1 MTATRPEYMDKGD
14 SDLDT
19 TLHSLLMS
27 LAIAFIV
34 FIILSSTL
42 NSVIVKPLL
51 KDGSIISH
59 GRFMITFDA
68 LETIQEDEVPSV
80 VAIGS
85 SITRASIDGNCI
97 EDLSSIDDL
106 EVYNLGLSGAIPYT
120 ELMQLTALVD
130 SKTDIVL
137 LETGVNSFWDLDVQ
151 EKEFGSDTPAYIEF
165 RMKLNSIQMKDG
177 DFGDWTDIIRDE
189 HRQFLLDDVFSRV
202 DEYSTY
208 SSEAIEEL
216 LTRILLNESAA
227 IEPTSW
233 LRAPQTYDE
242 SWNNY
247 LSTPNYR
254 VGAWENNST
263 LRNPEAWFQE
273 NMEHYSEYGEYTPQH
288 NGTLFHVVLNHMVEE
303 LIRNDVKVVLVAA
316 PRNPMIFE
324 YLEPGQ
330 TDGLNSSLLDLKLS
344 DDVFVENMFWEKW
357 EANDFLDRNHLNGD
371 GRQKMCGILAPMIDS
386 ILIGD

>member
-1 MTATRPEYMDKGD
+1 MDEEVT
-14 SDLDT
+14 DLNSNS
-19 TLHSLLMS
+19 HSLLIS
-27 LAIAFIV
+27 LVIAFIV
-34 FIILSSTL
+34 FIMLSSTF
-42 NSVIVKPLL
+42 NSIIVKPLL

-68 LETIQEDEVPSV
+68 LETIQMDEGPSV

-97 EDLSSIDDL
+97 EHMSSIEDL

-120 ELMQLTALVD
+120 ELMQLSALID
-130 SKTDIVL
+130 SKPDIVL
-137 LETGVNSFWDLDVQ
+137 LETGVNSFWDLDEQ
-151 EKEFGSDTPAYIEF
+151 EKEFGSNTPAYIEF
-165 RMKLNSIQMKDG
+165 RMKLNSIQMRDS

-189 HRQFLLDDVFSRV
+189 HRDFLLDDIFSRNN
-202 DEYSTY
+202 EYGTY

-216 LTRILLNESAA
+216 FTRILLNESAA

-233 LRAPQTYDE
+233 LRAPQTTDE

-254 VGAWENNST
+254 AGAWGNNST
-263 LRNPEAWFQE
+263 LRNPGEWFQK
-273 NMEHYSEYGEYTPQH
+273 NMEQYSKYGEYTPRH

-303 LIRNDVKVVLVAA
+303 LIHNDVKVVLIAA
-316 PRNPMIFE
+316 PRNPMIFD
-324 YLEPGQ
+324 YLEPSQ
-330 TDGLNSSLLDLKLS
+330 TDGLNSSLFDLKLS
-344 DDVFVENMFWEKW
+344 DDVFVKNMFWEKW
-357 EANDFLDRNHLNGD
+357 DAHDFLDRNHLNGD
-371 GRQKMCGILAPMIDS
+371 GRVKMCGILAPEIDS